1 MHRKILPTKEG
12 GENDAGKGGEA
23 FGSTWADRSLAKTW
37 NILPVRR
44 WNQETVEQ
52 HVLQSQ
58 HWWQVEEREFA
69 CHSSWI

>member
-52 HVLQSQ
+52 HILQS
-58 HWWQVEEREFA
+58 
-69 CHSSWI
+69 